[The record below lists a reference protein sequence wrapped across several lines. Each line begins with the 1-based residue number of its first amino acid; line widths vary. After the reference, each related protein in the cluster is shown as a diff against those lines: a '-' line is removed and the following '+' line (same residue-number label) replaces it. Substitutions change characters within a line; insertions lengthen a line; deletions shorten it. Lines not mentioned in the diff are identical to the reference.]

1 VFQPFDHPCD
11 CPLDLPQQLHV
22 FLVLGAPGLD
32 TILQMGLHTGR
43 AEQRG
48 IIPFLAF
55 LPPLFWYSPGY
66 SWPSRLQAH
75 TAGSYLLFCLTS
87 VISVQSL
94 LDKTNPFSLR
104 CSPGDVLF
112 LSCARRGAHP
122 AVYSQKVRTYVAMS
136 LESIAASPVPSL
148 PHCMFPLQCCR
159 LWLFCRCHKYSNG
172 IISSGNRFTSRKV
185 TCLTFPWSE
194 TLCSSTGRR
203 NRKATVLQIHCAR
216 RSWRLQASAPK
227 VTPAEAA
234 DQLRTASAFT
244 LRPCLLAVTHQL
256 SRSTRFIHVCVKF
269 EAYKEEERPI
279 FR

>member
-1 VFQPFDHPCD
+1 MCFSAEVYEAYQP
-11 CPLDLPQQLHV
+11 LLQRLELPAAVNAALFPASPVGSRQMH
-22 FLVLGAPGLD
+22 GPGGLD
-32 TILQMGLHTGR
+32 TIDRIRPHKSR
-43 AEQRG
+43 AEG
-48 IIPFLAF
+48 DNP
-55 LPPLFWYSPGY
+55 LPCFSTTPVLIQPGY

-159 LWLFCRCHKYSNG
+159 L
-172 IISSGNRFTSRKV
+172 
-185 TCLTFPWSE
+185 
-194 TLCSSTGRR
+194 
-203 NRKATVLQIHCAR
+203 
-216 RSWRLQASAPK
+216 
-227 VTPAEAA
+227 
-234 DQLRTASAFT
+234 
-244 LRPCLLAVTHQL
+244 
-256 SRSTRFIHVCVKF
+256 
-269 EAYKEEERPI
+269 
-279 FR
+279 